1 MAAACTHPSPLRP
14 SGAVCCY
21 DKRHENGVIV
31 RAVQRP
37 IRFCPPPIIAA
48 LQADARVDRF
58 ARCLELATAWV
69 EAGMPAG

>member
-1 MAAACTHPSPLRP
+1 
-14 SGAVCCY
+14 
-21 DKRHENGVIV
+21 VIV

-48 LQADARVDRF
+48 LQADARIDRF